1 MLLRCNALVR
11 RPVSASADES
21 RRGGTASRRSAF
33 LLLGAATALGGNLGG
48 VSSALLSL
56 DVPSARRLRLDL
68 LWPCEGLI
76 RKQQQGF
83 QLLVPSSWLADL
95 TLERRKAD
103 RLFSL
108 DPGALQA
115 QGRAV
120 VEPAVAFGP
129 PGTAGEENLSIIT
142 APAGK
147 QLAELGSVGEVAERF
162 LSSLEARGS
171 ATGNQL
177 SCALLSA
184 QETSAGGYLIEFTVE
199 SARFRRHNL
208 ALLQVAG
215 GILFT
220 VTAQAPAAKWEED
233 GAILRRCLESFQS
246 DV

>member
-21 RRGGTASRRSAF
+21 RKGGAASSRRSAF
-33 LLLGAATALGGNLGG
+33 LLLGVATALGGNLGG

-76 RKQQQGF
+76 RKRQQGF

-108 DPGALQA
+108 DPGALQT

-162 LSSLEARGS
+162 LSSRRWRRNCGHLPPS
-171 ATGNQL
+171 ATTWMH
-177 SCALLSA
+177 SRSA
-184 QETSAGGYLIEFTVE
+184 
-199 SARFRRHNL
+199 NL
-208 ALLQVAG
+208 C
-215 GILFT
+215 
-220 VTAQAPAAKWEED
+220 VT
-233 GAILRRCLESFQS
+233 
-246 DV
+246 